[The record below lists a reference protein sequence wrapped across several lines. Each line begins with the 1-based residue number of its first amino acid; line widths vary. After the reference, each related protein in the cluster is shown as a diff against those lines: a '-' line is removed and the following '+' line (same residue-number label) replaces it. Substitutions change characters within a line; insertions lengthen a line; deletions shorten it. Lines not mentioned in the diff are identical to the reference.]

1 MWHDLAV
8 AVCLVLVI
16 EGLTPFISPAGW
28 RNMVLAAVRMND
40 RELRLAGLGSMLLG
54 TILLYVVN

>member
-1 MWHDLAV
+1 MWHDLAI
-8 AVCLVLVI
+8 AACLMLVL
-16 EGLTPFISPAGW
+16 EGLTPFISPVGW
-28 RNMVLAAVRMND
+28 RNMVVAAARMND